1 MITSLLNKYS
11 VEGWELF
18 NVSSAAE
25 SDGGKDDRTGIFI
38 TRYIFKKNK

>member
-1 MITSLLNKYS
+1 
-11 VEGWELF
+11 
-18 NVSSAAE
+18 VSSAAE